1 VNESRSLLTFLPV
14 PIAVGD
20 PDGRAVYVNP
30 AFGSRFDVEPG
41 VVPGR
46 PLAELFDGGGR
57 EAVLGATARVCGE
70 GCEMR
75 FRLRERERGYAV
87 VAAPIRAEDQIVGLL
102 FLFWDEAVSDE
113 RLLSFGREIARPLDD
128 LEQCL
133 DALLEQTGGRRA
145 ERFRSQVEDGMRSVV
160 RIRKWTD
167 EITAEA
173 SYAEGSAEAAA
184 EFDALVAVQAVVE
197 AVADGAR
204 AAGQTFDV
212 LLPAGLPLL
221 RGDGDR
227 LSVALEGFV
236 RARVSDAPRGTAF
249 TLTAKLLESEGC
261 VLLSVTEV
269 APAGAGSFAL
279 DDDAPPGALER
290 VIAPWGGAIG
300 RVADPVAG
308 VTTSL
313 RLPAA

>member
-1 VNESRSLLTFLPV
+1 MNESRSLLTFLPV
-14 PIAVGD
+14 PVAVGD
-20 PDGRAVYVNP
+20 PDGCAVYVNP
-30 AFGSRFDVEPG
+30 AFESRFEVEPG
-41 VVPGR
+41 VVRGR

-102 FLFWDEAVSDE
+102 FLFWDEVVSEE

-173 SYAEGSAEAAA
+173 SYSEGAADA
-184 EFDALVAVQAVVE
+184 APEFDALAAVQAVMD
-197 AVADGAR
+197 AVSDDAG
-204 AAGQTFDV
+204 AAGHALDV
-212 LLPAGLPLL
+212 LLPPGLPPL

-227 LSVALEGFV
+227 LSVAIEAFV
-236 RARVSDAPRGTAF
+236 RGRVSAAARGTAF

-269 APAGAGSFAL
+269 APPGASSFSL
-279 DDDAPPGALER
+279 NDDAPPGDLER
-290 VIAPWGGAIG
+290 VIAPWGGAVG

-308 VTTSL
+308 VTTTL
-313 RLPAA
+313 RLPTA